1 MSSEVSWQKTAGW
14 HRLKSLWQLQTCVC
28 NREMEHW
35 KEIKTH
41 AGCYSHQIN
50 VTNTMK
56 GTFRW
61 LEKYLLT
68 EHNFISMS
76 FNNSKMTGHKKSFSL
91 PPFPSY
97 VLWML
102 ISVSFSDSPS
112 LVFISGRPSNW
123 LTCVSKGEQHHIRPE
138 ASTRKKR
145 WLKRSEGREIHLQ
158 AVCRISPHFLYFS
171 LSPHSHSPAHTS
183 LSIFYQLDLQKP
195 FSSSFLHLLWLNP
208 L

>member
-1 MSSEVSWQKTAGW
+1 
-14 HRLKSLWQLQTCVC
+14 
-28 NREMEHW
+28 MEHW

-76 FNNSKMTGHKKSFSL
+76 FNDSTMTGHKKLFSL

-112 LVFISGRPSNW
+112 LAFISGRPSNW

-145 WLKRSEGREIHLQ
+145 WLKRLEGREIHLQ
-158 AVCRISPHFLYFS
+158 AICRISPHFLYFS
-171 LSPHSHSPAHTS
+171 MSPNSHSPAHTS
-183 LSIFYQLDLQKP
+183 LNIFLSTRSTETLFFLISAPPLTQPPQT
-195 FSSSFLHLLWLNP
+195 SFLYFPFFAQIKAQMVFLGAF
-208 L
+208 